1 MKVILA
7 IYNFLV
13 GDLVILI
20 GVVITLLLLMLI
32 NTLPL
37 LVPVRAYSG
46 YLLII
51 AVLVVLG
58 VTLSR
63 EIGEH

>member
-13 GDLVILI
+13 GDLVILT
-20 GVVITLLLLMLI
+20 GVVITLILLTLI
-32 NTLPL
+32 NTVRL
-37 LVPVRAYSG
+37 LVPVRTYSG

>member
-13 GDLVILI
+13 GDLVILT
-20 GVVITLLLLMLI
+20 GVVITLILLTLI
-32 NTLPL
+32 NTVPL
-37 LVPVRAYSG
+37 LVPVRTYSG